1 MPWTFNRHISGLK
14 PAWGVHQ
21 SHRPKSGAVLGYT
34 YDQIHLG
41 HRRTTR
47 FLKIWSKDF
56 EDLCADRSVDWS
68 TRSFGLQSQPAI
80 DLSRDNPENL
90 QKRSWSFWGMVSMVP
105 WCPPPESVSQQAL
118 QVPNVVDAALRGML
132 WHAVA
137 CWYQWAL
144 SLSLSLFSFS
154 FSFSLPLSPALSLSL
169 SRI

>member
-1 MPWTFNRHISGLK
+1 MEIGRGILIYIYNIIYHILSSLVLSYLILISLQLSHAFCMPWTFNRHISGLK

-90 QKRSWSFWGMVSMVP
+90 QKRS
-105 WCPPPESVSQQAL
+105 
-118 QVPNVVDAALRGML
+118 
-132 WHAVA
+132 
-137 CWYQWAL
+137 
-144 SLSLSLFSFS
+144 
-154 FSFSLPLSPALSLSL
+154 
-169 SRI
+169 